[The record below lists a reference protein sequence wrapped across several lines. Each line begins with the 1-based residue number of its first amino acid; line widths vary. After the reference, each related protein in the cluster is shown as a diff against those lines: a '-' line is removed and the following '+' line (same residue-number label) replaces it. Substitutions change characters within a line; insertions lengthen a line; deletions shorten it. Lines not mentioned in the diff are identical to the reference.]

1 MLQTPLTAFIAE
13 YIAARGQTRLEAF
26 DKAAAKRLEADGAAT
41 IAAERRGLE
50 LRYTPG
56 TWLTDA
62 AARAGQI
69 SLVTHAAKFTHGDSK
84 GSSLYSE
91 TRQDDGYLGS
101 AALDVLA
108 TDAVGNAAALDV
120 AKLLQTEVEGD
131 SLLAALKR
139 QDHSALATFAENEQ
153 QLAQWVAG
161 FSRALTPGQPA
172 SHKLAK
178 QIYFP
183 VNGGYHLLSPLF
195 ASSLTH
201 AMHQKIVA
209 LRFGD
214 EAKAAW
220 QARRSETWHHKPLV
234 SFPQM
239 AEMHFGGTKPQNISY
254 LNSVRGGRAW
264 LLAAQPPRWKA
275 QDKPPRAMR
284 SLFTQGAQ
292 YDRAASPIIRRITRL
307 VIDSGDYKNVHIRQ
321 ARDGYIDELI
331 DRLFVMAANYQREE
345 WQGWS
350 QHCPELKM
358 HQQLWLDPWRCK
370 IDDAFAAERDKDEW
384 QDLVAEDFARW
395 LNHRLRKQ
403 LPDVGQAEKRS
414 WETRLRLRQQLREM
428 EQIIREGLK

>member
-1 MLQTPLTAFIAE
+1 MPHTPLTDFIAGF
-13 YIAARGQTRLEAF
+13 IATRRQTKLEAF
-26 DKAAAKRLEADGAAT
+26 DKAAAKRVEADGEAA
-41 IAAERRGLE
+41 IAAERRELE
-50 LRYTPG
+50 RRYTPG
-56 TWLTDA
+56 NWLTDA
-62 AARAGQI
+62 AVRAGQI
-69 SLVTHAAKFTHGDSK
+69 RLVTHAAKFTHGDSK

-91 TRQDDGYLGS
+91 ARQDEGYLGS
-101 AALDVLA
+101 TSLSVLA

-139 QDHSALATFAENEQ
+139 QDHSALAAFAENEQ

-161 FSRALTPGQPA
+161 FSQALTPGQSA
-172 SHKLAK
+172 THKLAK

-183 VNGGYHLLSPLF
+183 VGDGYHLLSPLF

-220 QARRSETWHHKPLV
+220 QARRSETWYDKPLV

-264 LLAAQPPRWKA
+264 LLSTQPPRWKV

-284 SLFTQGAQ
+284 SLFTFNAQ
-292 YDRAASPIIRRITRL
+292 YDRAASPIIRRVIRL
-307 VIDSGDYKNVHIRQ
+307 IINSGKYKSIHIRQ

-331 DRLFVMAANYQREE
+331 DLLFVMAVGYQREVWE
-345 WQGWS
+345 GWS
-350 QHCPELKM
+350 QYCPELKP
-358 HQQLWLDPWRCK
+358 HQKLWLDPWRSRV
-370 IDDAFAAERDKDEW
+370 DNAFAIERDKDEW
-384 QDLVAEDFARW
+384 QALVVEDFARW
-395 LNHRLRKQ
+395 LNHRLRKY
-403 LPDVGQAEKRS
+403 LPDVGQAEKRN
-414 WETRLRLRQQLREM
+414 WETRPLLHQRLREM